1 MSVIRSKRAESE
13 MEFIHTARQLQVYT
27 IQKCVGFP
35 KRYTFYIAQPI
46 ANAATR
52 VHEYT
57 KMANSVYPTNPH
69 EVPLRR
75 DYLLR
80 ANAELNS
87 LVSQIEGAHELFG
100 LEPNVM
106 KFWMDLVDK
115 EIRLVKGTLKKDKER
130 YKNIT

>member
-1 MSVIRSKRAESE
+1 MTVIRSKRAESE
-13 MEFIHTARQLQVYT
+13 MEFIHTARQLQIYT

-57 KMANSVYPTNPH
+57 KMANSIYPTNAH
-69 EVPLRR
+69 EVQLRR
-75 DYLLR
+75 DYLIK

-87 LVSQIEGAHELFG
+87 LVSQIEVAHELFG

-106 KFWMDLVDK
+106 KVWMDLVEK